1 VSAAISPDL
10 VLGYLEQLCPAMEA
24 GAVLDREGRRLAGS
38 PAVADLVGEFAGEM
52 GSGGDGPGEQRSPTP
67 RGELFLVR
75 SPDHQLAVLVTS
87 PVLAD
92 LLVHDMRDALEDL
105 MDARP

>member
-1 VSAAISPDL
+1 L
-10 VLGYLEQLCPAMEA
+10 VLGYLQELCPAMEA

-38 PAVADLVGEFAGEM
+38 PAVAEAVGEFAGQTRAQGEP
-52 GSGGDGPGEQRSPTP
+52 PGEQRVTTP

-75 SPDHQLAVLVTS
+75 SPDHQVAVLVTS

-92 LLVHDMRDALEDL
+92 LLVHDMRRTLQDVR
-105 MDARP
+105 DARP